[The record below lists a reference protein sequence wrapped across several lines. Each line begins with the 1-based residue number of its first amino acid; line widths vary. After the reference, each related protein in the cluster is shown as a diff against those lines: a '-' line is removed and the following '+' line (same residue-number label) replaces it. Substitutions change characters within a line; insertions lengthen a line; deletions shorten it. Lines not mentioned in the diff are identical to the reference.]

1 MLRLKT
7 SKRKTY
13 TIPMKRA
20 YVFGT
25 WMQTTFTDGQWFR
38 TYQSMDLNGRRE
50 KALPL
55 KKIDKS
61 VKKDKGGYILEVDV
75 EYQKSFT
82 KNTMS
87 CHF

>member
-1 MLRLKT
+1 
-7 SKRKTY
+7 
-13 TIPMKRA
+13 
-20 YVFGT
+20 
-25 WMQTTFTDGQWFR
+25 
-38 TYQSMDLNGRRE
+38 MDLNGRRE

-61 VKKDKGGYILEVDV
+61 VKKDKRGYILEVDV